1 MSRREQY
8 CIRYVLFPSLLS
20 KLCTIANNYYI
31 SSLTQIL
38 RKVGVVMAIMHLV
51 RMGQRTDVIAI
62 ELILYLNLDMV

>member
-31 SSLTQIL
+31 FSLTQIF

>member
-8 CIRYVLFPSLLS
+8 WLRYVLFPSLLS

-51 RMGQRTDVIAI
+51 RMGQRTNVIAI
-62 ELILYLNLDMV
+62 ELILYLNPDVA

>member
-8 CIRYVLFPSLLS
+8 WLRYVLFPSLLS

>member
-51 RMGQRTDVIAI
+51 RMGQRTNVIAI